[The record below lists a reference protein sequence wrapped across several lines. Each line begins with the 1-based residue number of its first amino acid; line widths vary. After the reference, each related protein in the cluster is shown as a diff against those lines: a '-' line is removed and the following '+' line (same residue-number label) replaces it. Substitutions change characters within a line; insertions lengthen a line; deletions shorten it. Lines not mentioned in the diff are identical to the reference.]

1 MVLFPSYMTSK
12 LRVLYLE
19 DDSNDFRLI
28 ERELN
33 TSGWALEIRQVHAE
47 HDFVRMVRDHSW
59 DVILADYHVP
69 GYSGR
74 EALDYVRRS
83 GYENSFIIISGTNDE
98 EIAVESIRAGA
109 SDFVLKDNLQRLNL
123 AIARELGEAGVRR
136 ERRKS
141 EEERAKLETKL
152 RHAQKMEAMGRLAG
166 GIAHDFNNI
175 LTAILGHAEMA
186 ALHLTES
193 PSPAMGNIEQVLT
206 ASKRA
211 KDLVQQILA
220 FSRQSPTEKKIITL
234 DGIVREASQLLRATI
249 PTSVGISVH
258 IPPTNEPVLADP
270 SQIHQILINLG
281 TNGAHAMKERGGR
294 LDITLETCEVGA
306 PIVRQL
312 PELRAGRHV
321 KITISDS
328 GSGMDV
334 GTLERLFEPFFTT
347 KAPGEGTGLGLA
359 VVHGIVQAHEG
370 AIAVESRQGIGTT
383 FSIYLPAVA
392 PAPVQA
398 SPVSAPPMPRG
409 KGQTILFV
417 DDESSVLALAEAM
430 LKNLG
435 YVTLGFTHPEQA
447 LAVFQERQAE
457 IALVVTDLSMPGMS
471 GLELARRMLE
481 TSPHAR
487 IVLTSGH
494 TGDLDIEQCSRL
506 GFRGLLTKPF
516 PLRSL
521 AETISKALI

>member
-1 MVLFPSYMTSK
+1 MILVPSYMTSK

-19 DDSNDFRLI
+19 DSTNDFRLI
-28 ERELN
+28 ERELH
-33 TSGWALEIRQVHAE
+33 TAGWALEIRQVHNE
-47 HDFVRMVRDHSW
+47 HDFVRSVRDQSW
-59 DVILADYHVP
+59 DVILADHNVP
-69 GYSGR
+69 GYSGKA
-74 EALDYVRRS
+74 ALDYVRRS
-83 GYENSFIIISGTNDE
+83 GYENPFIILSDSKDE
-98 EIAVESIRAGA
+98 AIAVESIRAGA

-186 ALHLTES
+186 ALHLAGN
-193 PSPAMGNIEQVLT
+193 PAMGNIEQVLK
-206 ASKRA
+206 ASGRA

-220 FSRQSPTEKKIITL
+220 FSRQTPTEKKIITL

-294 LDITLETCEVGA
+294 LDITLETCDVGA
-306 PIVRQL
+306 PIVRQH

-328 GSGMDV
+328 GCGMDA

-383 FSIYLPAVA
+383 FNIYLPAVA
-392 PAPVQA
+392 PTPVKAP
-398 SPVSAPPMPRG
+398 PVSAPPMPRG

-435 YVTLGFTHPEQA
+435 YFTIGCTHPDQA
-447 LAVFQERQAE
+447 LSVFQERQSE
-457 IALVVTDLSMPGMS
+457 IALVVTDLSMPGMT
-471 GLELARRMLE
+471 GLDLARRMLE
-481 TSPHAR
+481 TSPNAR

-494 TGDLDIEQCSRL
+494 AGDLDIEQCSRL

-521 AETISKALI
+521 AETISKALT

>member
-1 MVLFPSYMTSK
+1 MTPK
-12 LRVLYLE
+12 IRVLYLE
-19 DDSNDFRLI
+19 DDPHDFHLI
-28 ERELN
+28 HCELK
-33 TSGWALEIRQVHAE
+33 SAGWILEIRQVQNE
-47 HDFVRMVRDHSW
+47 HDFVRLVRDNPW
-59 DVILADYHVP
+59 DVILADYKVP

-74 EALDYVRRS
+74 AALDFVRRS
-83 GYENSFIIISGTNDE
+83 GYENPFIMISGTNDE

-123 AIARELGEAGVRR
+123 VIARELGEARVRS

-186 ALHLTES
+186 ALHLAD
-193 PSPAMGNIEQVLT
+193 SPAMGNIEQVLK
-206 ASKRA
+206 ASRRA

-234 DGIVREASQLLRATI
+234 EGIVREASQLLRATI

-294 LDITLETCEVGA
+294 LDISLETCEVGA

-321 KITISDS
+321 KITISDT
-328 GSGMDV
+328 GSGMDA

-370 AIAVESRQGIGTT
+370 AISVESRQGIGTT
-383 FSIYLPAVA
+383 FSIYLPVVA
-392 PAPVQA
+392 PALVQT
-398 SPVSAPPMPRG
+398 PTVSAPPMPRG

-435 YVTLGFTHPEQA
+435 YITLGCTHPAQA
-447 LAVFQERQAE
+447 LAVFQERHAE

-481 TSPHAR
+481 TSPSAR

-494 TGDLDIEQCSRL
+494 TGDLDIEQCSQL
-506 GFRGLLTKPF
+506 GFRGLLAKPF
-516 PLRSL
+516 PLRGL
-521 AETISKALI
+521 AETISEALV